1 VSKPNRVPARR
12 TPDDNALAWALASV
26 ATPHLTRRES
36 DRIYIAIGVG
46 ETFAAIH
53 DLITAIARGRIPL
66 SDDLVATVTTWLDCY
81 AGQDAESRLRQ
92 LIAEVKTRPPQQVS
106 KTDEQRRYLRP
117 AAKYG
122 HRRSAG

>member
-1 VSKPNRVPARR
+1 VPARR

-46 ETFAAIH
+46 ETCAAIH

-106 KTDEQRRYLRP
+106 KTDEQRR
-117 AAKYG
+117 
-122 HRRSAG
+122 